1 MCEKDFK
8 IGSEFKDHW
17 RTHSSDTKISNSL
30 KDSCKIQCKVCG
42 KCFNFS
48 SFRLHISRE
57 HEISQRNYKKR
68 YSIKSF
74 VLSEKFLHKCA
85 VCNDFLLLDS
95 ERLRNHMQVKHRDD
109 DITWQEYQLRHMNQ
123 EKEKSQKDDQSSEK
137 RRTKPVEDLN
147 QSDALNHQSNDS
159 IVADNHIQVSDD
171 GRNEGGVK
179 NRDNESSKESR
190 TEIGDSTFDE
200 QQCSNKPLIAM
211 LPLKLESPEPL
222 EDMEDPL
229 NIDSEDKP
237 ENIDGLKN
245 GEGIQGKS
253 GTDVADVN
261 DVESYTVPGSG
272 GVSRPRSDGVGCPQC
287 ARKFT
292 LTGQL
297 VNMRDNLR
305 CHIGLVHF
313 SHQLARELRKV
324 FDGTHCKACDFA
336 SEKKDKRKR
345 HLIYKHTMYVAE
357 ILEITDTTI
366 KSFIEANTRKTETE
380 QDEKVEALKEKDK
393 DAQENIAAEETLEL
407 PTGAKK
413 NRATAKDETF
423 GLVSNSNDFE
433 NAEKGG
439 VKRRREEIVD
449 VTSLVIEDPRLIERF
464 RRFVT
469 RIEAREKLMD
479 KSEKGEL
486 DKEQRF
492 SAIELILQL
501 DTVRIRELGK

>member
-8 IGSEFKDHW
+8 NGSEFKDHW

-68 YSIKSF
+68 YHIKSF
-74 VLSEKFLHKCA
+74 LLSEKFLHKCA
-85 VCNDFLLLDS
+85 VCNEFLLLDS
-95 ERLRNHMQVKHRDD
+95 ERLRNHMQVKHKGDN
-109 DITWQEYQLRHMNQ
+109 ITWQEYQLRHMNQ
-123 EKEKSQKDDQSSEK
+123 EKEKSQKDHQSIEK
-137 RRTKPVEDLN
+137 QRTKSVEELCK
-147 QSDALNHQSNDS
+147 SVALNHQINEGIAAD
-159 IVADNHIQVSDD
+159 ADNQIQVPYDD
-171 GRNEGGVK
+171 RNEVDNGDK
-179 NRDNESSKESR
+179 NSTYESR
-190 TEIGDSTFDE
+190 TESHGSTFDE
-200 QQCSNKPLIAM
+200 QKCGNKTLPLEM

-222 EDMEDPL
+222 QDMEDPL
-229 NIDSEDKP
+229 NIDAEDKL
-237 ENIDGLKN
+237 ENIVRQ
-245 GEGIQGKS
+245 GEGSLGGS
-253 GTDVADVN
+253 GTDVSE
-261 DVESYTVPGSG
+261 VEFFTVPGPG
-272 GVSRPRSDGVGCPQC
+272 GVDCRPRSGGVGCPQC

-313 SHQLARELRKV
+313 SHQLSKELRKV
-324 FDGTHCKACDFA
+324 FEGTHCQMCDFA

-366 KSFIEANTRKTETE
+366 KSFIEANTRKTEMDKKE
-380 QDEKVEALKEKDK
+380 EDLKKTNK
-393 DAQENIAAEETLEL
+393 DAEENIAAEIETKETLKL
-407 PTGAKK
+407 SPRVKK
-413 NRATAKDETF
+413 NQATAKDETF
-423 GLVSNSNDFE
+423 CLLSNNNDFD
-433 NAEKGG
+433 NAEKAGES
-439 VKRRREEIVD
+439 KRGEPMGD
-449 VTSLVIEDPRLIERF
+449 VASLVVKDPHLIERF
-464 RRFVT
+464 RRFIN
-469 RIEAREKLMD
+469 RIQSREKAIH
-479 KSEKGEL
+479 EPENAEL

-501 DTVRIRELGK
+501 DTVKIRELAK